1 MRLRVSLVPS
11 LALSLCR
18 IHIVV
23 TLLLATKQNKTKQN
37 KTKQNKTKQNKAKQN
52 TKCVGLFKIRDGI
65 SLYSWPQTCDSTAS
79 ALSVLGVWKH
89 TLPHLA
95 VIVDFVILSFE

>member
-23 TLLLATKQNKTKQN
+23 TLLLA
-37 KTKQNKTKQNKAKQN
+37 TKQNKTKQNKAKQN